1 MSKRV
6 SARRLRAVGI
16 IAAIVSPILLTATPA
31 NAVVGTP
38 TTADTYAFTAR
49 LAIGSNDRICS
60 GALVDPQWVISASS
74 CFVDN
79 PADGAAPPAGKPVKP
94 VTVTVGR
101 SDLASTTGHVTTVT
115 ELVPAA
121 GHDLVMA
128 RLATPAAGVTPVALA
143 AREPATGDTV
153 RAAGFGRTAT
163 EWSPMKLHTG
173 AFTID
178 AVDTSRLAITG
189 QGSDTLCA
197 GDTGGPLLREK
208 DGKTEL
214 VAVNNKSWQS
224 GCWGTDEAEVRK
236 GAISTRV
243 DDLNAWLQQVRALPQ
258 QAQVVDGDFDGD
270 GKSDVAALYD
280 YGRDAQGRYQS
291 SLWVFKS
298 DGTTFRA
305 PRVAWDSGTTSWDWS
320 RSKLTSGDYNGD
332 GKTDIGVLYN
342 IGLADGKYRSRLWAF
357 TSTGTTFN
365 PPTVAWDSGT
375 TSWNWDRSKLTSGD
389 YNGDG
394 KTDIGVLYNIGLADG
409 KYRSR
414 LWAFTST
421 GTTFNPPTV
430 AWDSGTTSWNWD
442 RSKLTSGDYNGDGK
456 TDIAVLYDYDQTSE
470 GTNHSKLWWAF
481 TSTGTT
487 FNPPTVAWDSGAM
500 SWNWDAS
507 KVTSGDYN
515 GDGKTD
521 IGVLYNYGLVDG
533 KYRSKLWVFTSTGTA
548 LKAPKII
555 WDSDPISWNWNA
567 SQPLSGDA
575 SGDGKA
581 DMAIFYDSG
590 TASDGRTRHA
600 LWNLTSNGD
609 TMLAPRKDWD
619 SAIQ

>member
-1 MSKRV
+1 MLRRTPAKRMR
-6 SARRLRAVGI
+6 SLGAIAV
-16 IAAIVSPILLTATPA
+16 IATPLLLTVVPA
-31 NAVVGTP
+31 DAVVGAP
-38 TTADTYAFTAR
+38 TVANAHAFTAR
-49 LAIGSNDRICS
+49 IDIGAGERVCS
-60 GALVDPQWVISASS
+60 GALVDPQWVVTAGS
-74 CFVDN
+74 CFVDD
-79 PADGAAPPAGKPVKP
+79 PASGSTPPAGPPVKP
-94 VTVTVGR
+94 TKITVGR
-101 SDLASTTGHVTTVT
+101 TDLTTTTGLVTTVT
-115 ELVPAA
+115 ELVPYQ
-121 GHDLVMA
+121 GRDLVMA
-128 RLATPAAGVTPVALA
+128 RLAQPATGITPVALSLA
-143 AREPATGDTV
+143 PPNTGDTV
-153 RAAGFGRTAT
+153 KAVGFGRTQT
-163 EWSPMKLHTG
+163 DWSPLKQHTG
-173 AFTID
+173 TFTVDSVADD
-178 AVDTSRLAITG
+178 ALAITG
-189 QGSDTLCA
+189 QDDNAICA
-197 GDTGGPLLREK
+197 GDTGGPLIS
-208 DGKTEL
+208 DSNGKVEL
-214 VAVNNKSWQS
+214 IAVNSRSWQG
-224 GCWGTDEAEVRK
+224 GCWGTNEEETRT
-236 GAISTRV
+236 GAVSARV
-243 DDLNAWLQQVRALPQ
+243 DDLNAWIQQVRALPQ
-258 QAQVVDGDFDGD
+258 QAQVIDGDFDGD

-280 YGRDAQGRYQS
+280 YGRDAQGRAQS

-305 PRVAWDSGTTSWDWS
+305 PRVAWDSGATSWTWAS
-320 RSKLTSGDYNGD
+320 SKLTSGDFDGD

-342 IGLADGKYRSRLWAF
+342 IGLADGKYRSRLWTF

-394 KTDIGVLYNIGLADG
+394 KTDIGVLYNIGLIDG

-414 LWAFTST
+414 LWTFTST

-456 TDIAVLYDYDQTSE
+456 TDIAVLYDYDQTPE

-481 TSTGTT
+481 TSTGAT

-521 IGVLYNYGLVDG
+521 VGVLYNYGLVDG
-533 KYRSKLWVFTSTGTA
+533 KYRSKLWTFTSTGTT
-548 LKAPKII
+548 LQAPKTI

-567 SQPLSGDA
+567 SQPLSGDTT
-575 SGDGKA
+575 GDGKT
-581 DMAIFYDSG
+581 DMAIFYDYG
-590 TASDGRTRHA
+590 TASDGRTRQA
-600 LWNLTSNGD
+600 LWNLISSGD
-609 TMLAPRKDWD
+609 TMTAPHKDWD